1 MDKKN
6 LNFYNNH
13 KDIQLK
19 SVILFR
25 HGKSDW
31 DAQYD
36 SDHDRPLAKR
46 GIRDAKRMGKFLSKR
61 AEVPELILSST
72 ALRTRETTKLAMEA
86 GNWDVDIELE
96 KKIYEASLEKILFVI
111 KKQDNKYNSMCLVGH
126 EPIFSTI
133 ITLIDNKEI
142 IKFPTATMAKISFYT
157 SDWMRVLFE
166 PDKCKLDWFY
176 KPKSIS

>member
-1 MDKKN
+1 MN
-6 LNFYNNH
+6 SYNNH
-13 KDIQLK
+13 QGIQFK
-19 SVILFR
+19 YVILFR

-96 KKIYEASLEKILFVI
+96 KKIYEASLEEIINII
-111 KKQDNKYNSMCLVGH
+111 KSQDDKYNSICLVGH

-157 SDWMRVLFE
+157 SDWKRVLLE

>member
-1 MDKKN
+1 MN
-6 LNFYNNH
+6 SYNNQ
-13 KDIQLK
+13 KNIQFK

-36 SDHDRPLAKR
+36 SDHNRPLAKR

-61 AEVPELILSST
+61 SEVPELILSST
-72 ALRTRETTKLAMEA
+72 SLRTRETTKLAMEA

-96 KKIYEASLEKILFVI
+96 KKIYEASLEKILYII
-111 KKQDNKYNSMCLVGH
+111 KKQDNKHNSICLVGH
-126 EPIFSTI
+126 EPIFSNI
-133 ITLIDNKEI
+133 ITLIDNKER
-142 IKFPTATMAKISFYT
+142 IKFPTATMARISFYT
-157 SDWMRVLFE
+157 SDWKKVLLE
-166 PDKCKLDWFY
+166 ADKCKLDWLY

>member
-1 MDKKN
+1 LKS
-6 LNFYNNH
+6 YSNH
-13 KDIQLK
+13 KDIQYK
-19 SVILFR
+19 AVILFR

-96 KKIYEASLEKILFVI
+96 KKIYEASLEEIINII
-111 KKQDNKYNSMCLVGH
+111 KSQDDKYNSICLVGH

-133 ITLIDNKEI
+133 ITLIDNKKK
-142 IKFPTATMAKISFYT
+142 IKFPTATMARISFST
-157 SDWMRVLFE
+157 SDWKRVLLE

>member
-1 MDKKN
+1 MN
-6 LNFYNNH
+6 SYNNH
-13 KDIQLK
+13 KNIQFK

-61 AEVPELILSST
+61 AEVPELILSSS
-72 ALRTRETTKLAMEA
+72 ALRARETTKLAMEA

-96 KKIYEASLEKILFVI
+96 KKIYGASLEKILYVI
-111 KKQDNKYNSMCLVGH
+111 KAQDNKYNSICLVGH

-133 ITLIDNKEI
+133 ITLIDNKKK
-142 IKFPTATMAKISFYT
+142 IKFPTATMARISF
-157 SDWMRVLFE
+157 SAGDWKRVLFE

>member
-1 MDKKN
+1 MTS
-6 LNFYNNH
+6 YNKH
-13 KDIQLK
+13 KDIQFK

-31 DAQYD
+31 DAKYD

-86 GNWDVDIELE
+86 GNWDVDVELE
-96 KKIYEASLEKILFVI
+96 KKIYEASLEEIINII
-111 KKQDNKYNSMCLVGH
+111 KNQEDKYNSICLVGH
-126 EPIFSTI
+126 EPIFSSI
-133 ITLIDNKEI
+133 IRLIGNKKKM
-142 IKFPTATMAKISFYT
+142 KFPTASMARIIFFTNNWKKI
-157 SDWMRVLFE
+157 LLE

>member
-1 MDKKN
+1 MN
-6 LNFYNNH
+6 SYNNH
-13 KDIQLK
+13 KDIQFK
-19 SVILFR
+19 SLILFR

-31 DAQYD
+31 DAKYD

-46 GIRDAKRMGKFLSKR
+46 GIRDAKRMGKFLSKKE
-61 AEVPELILSST
+61 EVPDLILSST

-86 GNWDVDIELE
+86 ANWDVDVELE
-96 KKIYEASLEKILFVI
+96 KKIYGASLEEIINII
-111 KKQDNKYNSMCLVGH
+111 KSQNNKYNSICLVGH

-133 ITLIDNKEI
+133 ITLIDNKKK
-142 IKFPTATMAKISFYT
+142 IKFPTATMARISFST
-157 SDWMRVLFE
+157 SDWKRVLLE

>member
-1 MDKKN
+1 MN
-6 LNFYNNH
+6 SYNNH
-13 KDIQLK
+13 KDIQFK
-19 SVILFR
+19 YVILFR

-61 AEVPELILSST
+61 TEVPELILSST
-72 ALRTRETTKLAMEA
+72 SLRTRETTKLAVEA

-96 KKIYEASLEKILFVI
+96 KKIYEASFTEIINVI
-111 KKQDNKYNSMCLVGH
+111 KSQDDKYNSICLVGH

-133 ITLIDNKEI
+133 ITLIDNKKK
-142 IKFPTATMAKISFYT
+142 IKFPTATMARISFST
-157 SDWMRVLFE
+157 SVWKRVLFE
-166 PDKCKLDWFY
+166 QDKCKLDWLY

>member
-1 MDKKN
+1 MN
-6 LNFYNNH
+6 SYNNH
-13 KDIQLK
+13 KDIQFK

-31 DAQYD
+31 DAKYD

-61 AEVPELILSST
+61 SEVPELILSST
-72 ALRTRETTKLAMEA
+72 ALRTMETTKLAIET
-86 GNWDVDIELE
+86 GNWDVDVELE
-96 KKIYEASLEKILFVI
+96 KKIYGASLEEIINII
-111 KKQDNKYNSMCLVGH
+111 KSQDNKYNSICLVGH
-126 EPIFSTI
+126 EPILSTI
-133 ITLIDNKEI
+133 ITLIDNKKK
-142 IKFPTATMAKISFYT
+142 IKFPTATMARISCFT
-157 SDWMRVLFE
+157 SDWKRVLLE

>member
-1 MDKKN
+1 MN
-6 LNFYNNH
+6 SYNNH
-13 KDIQLK
+13 KNIQFK

-31 DAQYD
+31 DAEYD

-61 AEVPELILSST
+61 AEFPELILSST
-72 ALRTRETTKLAMEA
+72 ALRARETAKLAMEA
-86 GNWDVDIELE
+86 GNWDVDVELE
-96 KKIYEASLEKILFVI
+96 KKIYGASLEEIINII
-111 KKQDNKYNSMCLVGH
+111 KSQDDKYNSICLVGH

-133 ITLIDNKEI
+133 ITLTGNKNK
-142 IKFPTATMAKISFYT
+142 IKFPTATMARISFST
-157 SDWMRVLFE
+157 SDWKRVLLE

>member
-1 MDKKN
+1 MNSYKYQKN
-6 LNFYNNH
+6 
-13 KDIQLK
+13 IQIK

-31 DAQYD
+31 GAQYE
-36 SDHDRPLAKR
+36 SDHDRPLASR

-61 AEVPELILSST
+61 AEIPELILSST

-96 KKIYEASLEKILFVI
+96 KEIYEASLEKILNII
-111 KKQDNKYNSMCLVGH
+111 KKQDNKYNSICLVGH

-133 ITLIDNKEI
+133 ITLIKNKKKI
-142 IKFPTATMAKISFYT
+142 VFPTATMAKISFST
-157 SDWMRVLFE
+157 IDWKKVLLK
-166 PDKCKLDWFY
+166 PDKCELEWFY

>member
-96 KKIYEASLEKILFVI
+96 KKIYEASLE
-111 KKQDNKYNSMCLVGH
+111 
-126 EPIFSTI
+126 
-133 ITLIDNKEI
+133 EI
-142 IKFPTATMAKISFYT
+142 INIIKNQ
-157 SDWMRVLFE
+157 D
-166 PDKCKLDWFY
+166 DKYL
-176 KPKSIS
+176 SLIHI

>member
-1 MDKKN
+1 MN
-6 LNFYNNH
+6 SYNNH
-13 KDIQLK
+13 KDIQFK

-31 DAQYD
+31 DAKYD

-86 GNWDVDIELE
+86 GNWDVDVELE
-96 KKIYEASLEKILFVI
+96 KKIYGASLEEIINII
-111 KKQDNKYNSMCLVGH
+111 KSQDNKYNSICLVGH
-126 EPIFSTI
+126 EPIFSSI
-133 ITLIDNKEI
+133 IRLIDNKKKM
-142 IKFPTATMAKISFYT
+142 KFPTASMARIIFFRNNWKKI
-157 SDWMRVLFE
+157 LLE

>member
-1 MDKKN
+1 MN
-6 LNFYNNH
+6 LYRNN
-13 KDIQLK
+13 KDTQFK

-86 GNWDVDIELE
+86 GNWNVNIKLE
-96 KKIYEASLEKILFVI
+96 KKIYEASLEEVI
-111 KKQDNKYNSMCLVGH
+111 KIIIQLV
-126 EPIFSTI
+126 S
-133 ITLIDNKEI
+133 
-142 IKFPTATMAKISFYT
+142 
-157 SDWMRVLFE
+157 
-166 PDKCKLDWFY
+166 
-176 KPKSIS
+176 PKRW

>member
-1 MDKKN
+1 MN
-6 LNFYNNH
+6 SYNNH
-13 KDIQLK
+13 KDIQFK

-31 DAQYD
+31 DARYD

-72 ALRTRETTKLAMEA
+72 ALRTRETTKLAMA
-86 GNWDVDIELE
+86 R
-96 KKIYEASLEKILFVI
+96 
-111 KKQDNKYNSMCLVGH
+111 
-126 EPIFSTI
+126 
-133 ITLIDNKEI
+133 
-142 IKFPTATMAKISFYT
+142 ISFST
-157 SDWMRVLFE
+157 SDWKRVLLE
-166 PDKCKLDWFY
+166 PDKCILDWFY

>member
-1 MDKKN
+1 MN
-6 LNFYNNH
+6 HYN
-13 KDIQLK
+13 Q
-19 SVILFR
+19 
-25 HGKSDW
+25 
-31 DAQYD
+31 
-36 SDHDRPLAKR
+36 DHDRPLSKR

-86 GNWDVDIELE
+86 GNWEVDVELK
-96 KKIYEASLEKILFVI
+96 KKIYGVSLEEIINII
-111 KKQDNKYNSMCLVGH
+111 KSQDNKYNSICLVGH

-133 ITLIDNKEI
+133 ITLIDNKKK
-142 IKFPTATMAKISFYT
+142 IKFPTATMARISFST
-157 SDWMRVLFE
+157 SDWKRVLLE

>member
-1 MDKKN
+1 MK
-6 LNFYNNH
+6 YCSNH
-13 KDIQLK
+13 KDIQYK
-19 SVILFR
+19 AVILFR

-31 DAQYD
+31 DAQYY

-46 GIRDAKRMGKFLSKR
+46 GIRDAKRMGRFLSKR
-61 AEVPELILSST
+61 KEVPDLILSST

-96 KKIYEASLEKILFVI
+96 RQIYEASLEGIINII
-111 KKQDNKYNSMCLVGH
+111 KNQDDKYNSICLVGH

-133 ITLIDNKEI
+133 ITLIDKKKKV
-142 IKFPTATMAKISFYT
+142 KFPTATMARLSFT
-157 SDWMRVLFE
+157 ASDWKRILLD

-176 KPKSIS
+176 EPKSIS

>member
-1 MDKKN
+1 MTS
-6 LNFYNNH
+6 YNKH
-13 KDIQLK
+13 KDIQFK

-31 DAQYD
+31 DAKYD
-36 SDHDRPLAKR
+36 SDHDRPLAER

-72 ALRTRETTKLAMEA
+72 ASRTRETTKLAVEA
-86 GNWDVDIELE
+86 GNWDVDIEFE
-96 KKIYEASLEKILFVI
+96 KRIYEASLEEIINII
-111 KKQDNKYNSMCLVGH
+111 KSQDDKYNSICLVGH

-133 ITLIDNKEI
+133 ITLIDNKKN
-142 IKFPTATMAKISFYT
+142 IKFPTATMARISFST
-157 SDWMRVLFE
+157 GDWKRVLLE

>member
-1 MDKKN
+1 MY
-6 LNFYNNH
+6 LNN
-13 KDIQLK
+13 KDTQFK

-61 AEVPELILSST
+61 AEIPELILSST

-96 KKIYEASLEKILFVI
+96 KKIYGASLEEIINII
-111 KKQDNKYNSMCLVGH
+111 KSQDNKYNSICLVGH
-126 EPIFSTI
+126 EPLFSTI
-133 ITLIDNKEI
+133 ITLINNKR
-142 IKFPTATMAKISFYT
+142 IKFPTATMARISFST
-157 SDWMRVLFE
+157 SDWKRVLLE

>member
-1 MDKKN
+1 MKS
-6 LNFYNNH
+6 YSNH
-13 KDIQLK
+13 KDIQYK
-19 SVILFR
+19 AVILFR

-96 KKIYEASLEKILFVI
+96 KKIYEASLE
-111 KKQDNKYNSMCLVGH
+111 
-126 EPIFSTI
+126 
-133 ITLIDNKEI
+133 EI
-142 IKFPTATMAKISFYT
+142 IE
-157 SDWMRVLFE
+157 LFE
-166 PDKCKLDWFY
+166 NNNYLEENEYLLF
-176 KPKSIS
+176 

>member
-1 MDKKN
+1 MN
-6 LNFYNNH
+6 SYSNH
-13 KDIQLK
+13 KDIQSK

-46 GIRDAKRMGKFLSKR
+46 GIRDAKRMGKFLSKIE
-61 AEVPELILSST
+61 EVPELILSST

-86 GNWDVDIELE
+86 GNWNVDIKLE
-96 KKIYEASLEKILFVI
+96 KKIYEASLEEIINII
-111 KKQDNKYNSMCLVGH
+111 KSQDDKYNFICLVGH
-126 EPIFSTI
+126 EPLFSTI
-133 ITLIDNKEI
+133 ITLINNKR
-142 IKFPTATMAKISFYT
+142 IKFPTATMARISFST
-157 SDWMRVLFE
+157 SDWKRVLLE

>member
-1 MDKKN
+1 MC
-6 LNFYNNH
+6 
-13 KDIQLK
+13 
-19 SVILFR
+19 
-25 HGKSDW
+25 
-31 DAQYD
+31 
-36 SDHDRPLAKR
+36 
-46 GIRDAKRMGKFLSKR
+46 IRDSAKRMGKFLSKR

-86 GNWDVDIELE
+86 GNWYIDIELE
-96 KKIYEASLEKILFVI
+96 KKIYEASLEEIINII
-111 KKQDNKYNSMCLVGH
+111 KSQDDKYNFICLVGH

-157 SDWMRVLFE
+157 SDWMRVLLE

>member
-1 MDKKN
+1 MN
-6 LNFYNNH
+6 SYNNH
-13 KDIQLK
+13 KEIQFK

-31 DAQYD
+31 DAKYD

-86 GNWDVDIELE
+86 GNWNVDIKLE
-96 KKIYEASLEKILFVI
+96 KKIYEASLEEIINII
-111 KKQDNKYNSMCLVGH
+111 KSQDDKYNSICLVGH
-126 EPIFSTI
+126 EPIFSSI
-133 ITLIDNKEI
+133 IRLIDNKKKM
-142 IKFPTATMAKISFYT
+142 KFPTASMARIIFFTSNWKKILL
-157 SDWMRVLFE
+157 D

>member
-1 MDKKN
+1 MN
-6 LNFYNNH
+6 SYNNH
-13 KDIQLK
+13 KDIQSK

-31 DAQYD
+31 DAEYN

-46 GIRDAKRMGKFLSKR
+46 GIRDAKRMGKFLSKIE
-61 AEVPELILSST
+61 EVPELILSST

-96 KKIYEASLEKILFVI
+96 KKIYEASYKEIINII
-111 KKQDNKYNSMCLVGH
+111 KSQDDKYNSICLVGH

-133 ITLIDNKEI
+133 ITLIDNKKK
-142 IKFPTATMAKISFYT
+142 IKFPTATMARISFST
-157 SDWMRVLFE
+157 SDWKRVLLE

>member
-1 MDKKN
+1 MN
-6 LNFYNNH
+6 SYNNH
-13 KDIQLK
+13 RDIQFK
-19 SVILFR
+19 SVIFFR

-46 GIRDAKRMGKFLSKR
+46 GIRDARLMGKFLSKR
-61 AEVPELILSST
+61 AEVPDLILSST

-86 GNWDVDIELE
+86 GNWDVDVELE
-96 KKIYEASLEKILFVI
+96 KKIYGASLEEIINII
-111 KKQDNKYNSMCLVGH
+111 KSQDNKYNSICLVGH

-133 ITLIDNKEI
+133 ITLIDNKKK
-142 IKFPTATMAKISFYT
+142 IKFPTATMARISFST
-157 SDWMRVLFE
+157 SDWKRVLLE
-166 PDKCKLDWFY
+166 PDMCKLDWFY

>member
-1 MDKKN
+1 MN
-6 LNFYNNH
+6 SFNNH
-13 KDIQLK
+13 KDIK
-19 SVILFR
+19 YKAVILFR

-31 DAQYD
+31 DVQYD

-61 AEVPELILSST
+61 AEIPELILSST
-72 ALRTRETTKLAMEA
+72 ALRARETTKLAMEA
-86 GNWDVDIELE
+86 GNWDVDFELE
-96 KKIYEASLEKILFVI
+96 KKIYGASLEEIINII
-111 KKQDNKYNSMCLVGH
+111 KSQDNKYNSICLVGH

-133 ITLIDNKEI
+133 ITLIDNKKK
-142 IKFPTATMAKISFYT
+142 IKFPTATMARISFFT
-157 SDWMRVLFE
+157 SDWKRVLLE

>member
-1 MDKKN
+1 MN
-6 LNFYNNH
+6 SFNNH
-13 KDIQLK
+13 KDIQFK

-31 DAQYD
+31 DTKYD

-96 KKIYEASLEKILFVI
+96 KKIYEASLEEII
-111 KKQDNKYNSMCLVGH
+111 NIINSQNDKYNSICIIGH
-126 EPIFSTI
+126 EPIFSTVI
-133 ITLIDNKEI
+133 KLIDNKKK
-142 IKFPTATMAKISFYT
+142 IKFPTATMARISFST
-157 SDWMRVLFE
+157 SDWKRVLLE
-166 PDKCKLDWFY
+166 PEKCKLDWFY

>member
-1 MDKKN
+1 MN
-6 LNFYNNH
+6 LYRNN
-13 KDIQLK
+13 KDSQFK

-31 DAQYD
+31 DAKYD

-96 KKIYEASLEKILFVI
+96 KKIYEASLEEIINII
-111 KKQDNKYNSMCLVGH
+111 KSQDNKYNSICLVGH

-133 ITLIDNKEI
+133 ITLIDNKKK
-142 IKFPTATMAKISFYT
+142 IKFPTATMARISFFT
-157 SDWMRVLFE
+157 SDWKRVLLE